1 MIIAGTRPPWLVTR
15 RPGEDP
21 LAEPEAADATPPDVP
36 VKSAVEIAPR
46 RPLD

>member
-21 LAEPEAADATPPDVP
+21 LAEPETADAPSDVP